1 MDIDISL
8 YEGNAVYRSWAD
20 GRLNFA
26 VESVANGFRG
36 LRRPQRAAAF
46 AVFSH
51 LDSEPEQ
58 PATIVM
64 PTGTGKTDAIFSI
77 IIAGLFSRTLLIV
90 PSDALRSQIGDRL
103 ETLSGLR
110 TIGAISTDMLSPVVH
125 RVHGRESGTDETAIL
140 QANVTIATPAALTQ
154 LDEEILTRVL
164 GHFSHLIFDEAH
176 HVAAATWKRIRTA
189 FGSKPTLHF
198 TATPFRLDQQRLDG
212 KIIFNY
218 SLRQAQRD
226 RYFQQIDFFPIR
238 EYISTEVDRAIA
250 TKAVELLTGDLTDGF
265 DHILLA
271 RCQTIKKAKQ
281 LVELYRVLAGQ
292 FDPVVIHSK
301 SKHRARDLQKVFD
314 RRSKI
319 VVCVDML
326 GEGFDLPQLKIA
338 AIHDQHQSPAVT
350 LQFIGRLTRA
360 SSALGTAKFVA
371 NIANQRS
378 DGPIKRLYEE
388 NADWS
393 LIIREMSSEKI
404 GRELQKQQFEAKFE
418 GDDDGA
424 RIVALNPTPNIS
436 SMAYRVIMKNWRP
449 DRVSRLAGRNEEL
462 RLFSVSADQTVV
474 MAVTRE
480 TSPVSWAKSESIET
494 STWHLYLAYYRPSD
508 STLFVSCTGDDRQ
521 RNRFLNLLAL
531 TSRRIADDDVF
542 RIMHGINR
550 LKLQNVG
557 LSRGGRDVRFT
568 MHVGQDVNKV
578 MDDLE
583 NGRSIKSNIFGVG
596 FADGNNTTAGCS
608 AKGKLWKMD
617 TGAVVD
623 WVRWCDLVATK
634 INNPSIDTSSILN
647 NVMRAQKIEEAWPSG
662 IFFADWPDSIGVETE
677 GRCTIMVDSVSYPL
691 LDLKLGVPTMEDS
704 TVLAVPLI
712 AARPGEDEV
721 ELQNIRLHLLPD
733 GYNYSAGRATI
744 LIGAKQ
750 YDLGEY
756 LNRERMRLLQA
767 DGSIIIGNY
776 RYYTKSS
783 LNVLLPAHLLSS
795 WDWQDT
801 NIHKESMTAPDDFG
815 TVQGFTYQR
824 IVDGYDIIFNDDGAG
839 EIADLVAI
847 RESVDHILVDLY
859 HCKYCRSG
867 DKPGARV
874 DDAYV
879 VSGQASRSVKWLHK
893 GEALFQRLFDRYDK
907 GQQSGLVRLLKGSP
921 KDIDRLK
928 QKSRGIEMRMGFY
941 IVQPAISADIVTK
954 EIMTVLGTSY
964 MYVKD
969 IAGVDLKVIC
979 SP

>member
-1 MDIDISL
+1 MDIDVTL
-8 YEGNAVYRSWAD
+8 YEVNAVYRSWAD

-26 VESVANGFRG
+26 VESAANDFRG

-77 IIAGLFSRTLLIV
+77 IIAGLFGRTLLIV

-103 ETLSGLR
+103 ETLSRLR
-110 TIGAISTDMLSPVVH
+110 AIGAISTDMLSPVVH
-125 RVHGRESGTDETAIL
+125 RVDSRESGTDEASIL
-140 QANVTIATPAALTQ
+140 QANVTIATPAALAQ
-154 LDEEILTRVL
+154 LDEEDLTRVL
-164 GHFSHLIFDEAH
+164 AHFSHLIFDEAH
-176 HVAAATWKRIRTA
+176 HVAAATWQRIRNA
-189 FGSKPTLHF
+189 FGSKPTLYF
-198 TATPFRLDQQRLDG
+198 TATPFRLDQQRING

-226 RYFQQIDFFPIR
+226 RYFQQIDFFPVR
-238 EYISTEVDRAIA
+238 EYISSEMDRAIA
-250 TKAVELLTGDLTDGF
+250 TKAVELLTVDLTDGL

-271 RCQTIKKAKQ
+271 RCQTITKAKQ
-281 LVELYRVLAGQ
+281 VIELYRELAGQ

-301 SKHRARDLQKVFD
+301 SKHRARDLQKVHE
-314 RRSKI
+314 RQSRI

-360 SSALGTAKFVA
+360 SATLGNAKFVA

-378 DGPIKRLYEE
+378 GDPIKRLYEE

-393 LIIREMSSEKI
+393 LIIREVSSEKI

-436 SMAYRVIMKNWRP
+436 SIAYRVNRGQWRP
-449 DRVSRLAGRNEEL
+449 DRVSLLAGRNEEL
-462 RLFSVSADQTVV
+462 QLFSVSADQTVV

-480 TSPVSWAKSESIET
+480 TSPVSWAKSESIKT
-494 STWHLYLAYYRPSD
+494 STWHLYLAYYRSSD
-508 STLFVSCTGDDRQ
+508 STLFVSCTADDRQ
-521 RNRFLNLLAL
+521 HNRFLKLIAL
-531 TSRRIADDDVF
+531 DSRRIAGDDVF
-542 RIMHGINR
+542 RIMHGLNR

-557 LSRGGRDVRFT
+557 LSRSGRDVRFT

-596 FADGNNTTAGCS
+596 FAEGNNTTAGCS

-617 TGAVVD
+617 TGAVDD

-634 INNPSIDTSSILN
+634 VNDPYIDTSSILN
-647 NVMRAQKIEEAWPSG
+647 NVMRAQKIEGAWPTG

-677 GRCTIMVDSVSYPL
+677 GRCAITVDSVSYPL
-691 LDLKLGVPTMEDS
+691 LDLKLGAPTMEDS
-704 TVLAVPLI
+704 TVVAVPLI
-712 AARPGEDEV
+712 VARPNEDEV
-721 ELQNIRLHLLPD
+721 EFLNIRIQLLAD
-733 GYNYSAGRATI
+733 GYNYSASRAII
-744 LIGAKQ
+744 LIGSNQ
-750 YDLGEY
+750 HDLGEY

-776 RYYTKSS
+776 RYYTNSS

-824 IVDGYDIIFNDDGAG
+824 IVDGYDIVFNDDGAG

-847 RESVDHILVDLY
+847 REAADHIQVDLY
-859 HCKYCRSG
+859 HCKYCRTG
-867 DKPGARV
+867 DRPGARV

-879 VSGQASRSVKWLHK
+879 VAGQASRSVKWLHK
-893 GEALFQRLFDRYDK
+893 GQALFQRLFERYDK
-907 GQQSGLVRLLKGSP
+907 GQQSGLIRLLKGSLEH
-921 KDIDRLK
+921 IDRLK
-928 QKSRGIEMRMGFY
+928 QKSRGVEMRMGFY
-941 IVQPAISADIVTK
+941 IVQPAISAGTITNEV
-954 EIMTVLGTSY
+954 MTVLGTSY

-969 IAGVDLKVIC
+969 IADVDLKVIC